1 MRNILLL
8 SALSVTSMMSA
19 QGASDT
25 RPVALSDT
33 TTWFFK
39 ESSQTE
45 WLPAVVPGT
54 VHDDLLRHNLIPDP
68 FFGTNE
74 DSVQWVENKDWE
86 YKTSFILAPE
96 QMLHD
101 EAFLNFEGLDTYA
114 DIYLNGALIGR
125 ADNMFVGY
133 EIPVKSYLKVGEN
146 RLNLLFHS
154 PLKQAMGQFYSAGFV
169 YPADNDHRAERVSIF
184 TRKAPYSYG
193 WDWGIRL
200 ATSGVWRPVHLTF
213 NDKVKIDDLYIRQQS
228 LTDNRADLNVRFELQ
243 NLTNAPC
250 EAKVQA
256 VGMFNGKQ
264 VTVQEESIILQPGLS
279 SDSMQLTI
287 ADPQRWMPRG
297 WGKANLYDISLYV
310 SVDGRKVAEK
320 QHRVGLRTVRLVH
333 EPDSAGR
340 SFYFEVN
347 GKRLFAKGSNFIPD
361 DALLTRVD
369 SARYR
374 RMFRDM
380 TEANMNMIRIWGG
393 GTYENDYF
401 YNLADENGILVWQD
415 FMFGCTSYPHDAA
428 FLENVKKEA
437 RYNIRRLR
445 NHPSIVLWC
454 GNNEVEEGIKYWGWQ
469 KKYGPEI
476 HDSFKRGYD
485 LLFREVLPAEVA
497 KYDDRQYVHG
507 SPFSANWGRI
517 PSLASGDSHYWGVWY
532 GQQPFE
538 ILDKNVPRFMSEF
551 GFQSFPEMKTI
562 ATFAGPE
569 DLEIEST
576 VMNKH
581 QKSSI
586 GNHLIKTYME
596 RDYFVPEKFEDFVY
610 VGLVL
615 QGQGM
620 RHGFEAHRRNRP
632 YCEGSLY
639 WQFND
644 SWPVVSWAGV
654 DYWGNWKAL
663 HYQAQRAFAPVLI
676 NAIEEQRV
684 NGNDT
689 VAELNIYLISDSL
702 APINNARL
710 NWKQIS
716 FAGKELQKG
725 SIRATVPANG
735 NVLAR
740 TLPSSG
746 FAERNNSFLLLTL
759 TDAKGNQVSR
769 VVYFFAKPKE
779 LQLPDVQIRRQVKQF
794 DGRVEITLSASEL
807 AKDVF
812 IEFPVQGARF
822 TDNFFDLLPGE
833 KKKVIIT
840 SPEIRK
846 NGKYEMRVRHLRET
860 Y

>member
-1 MRNILLL
+1 MKNILALT
-8 SALSVTSMMSA
+8 ALSLGSLC
-19 QGASDT
+19 ASDGAMAANT
-25 RPVALSDT
+25 VRPIALSDT
-33 TTWFFK
+33 ATWYFK
-39 ESSQTE
+39 EATQTE

-54 VHDDLLRHNLIPDP
+54 VHDDLLRLNLIPDP

-74 DSVQWVENKDWE
+74 DSVQWVEDKDWE
-86 YKTSFILAPE
+86 YKTTFTITPDQLA
-96 QMLHD
+96 HD
-101 EAFLNFEGLDTYA
+101 EAILNFEGLDTFA
-114 DIYLNGALIGR
+114 DIYLNGALLKR
-125 ADNMFVGY
+125 TQNMFVGY
-133 EIPVKSYLKVGEN
+133 EIPVKAYLQPGVN

-154 PLKQAMGQFYSAGFV
+154 PMKQAMGQFLSAGFT
-169 YPADNDHRAERVSIF
+169 YPADNDHRKERVSIF

-200 ATSGVWRPVHLTF
+200 ATSGIWRPVTLSFH
-213 NDKVKIDDLYIRQQS
+213 DQVKIDNLYIRQQS
-228 LTDNRADLNVRFELQ
+228 LTDKEARLNVRFELQ
-243 NLTNAPC
+243 NLTDKPTA
-250 EAKVQA
+250 ATLRLT
-256 VGMFNGKQ
+256 GTLDGKQ
-264 VTVQEESIILQPGLS
+264 QVQKEQTIRLEPGCSVDSLQLSIN
-279 SDSMQLTI
+279 
-287 ADPQRWMPRG
+287 DPQRWMPRG
-297 WGKANLYDISLYV
+297 WGKANLYDIALTV
-310 SVDGRKVAEK
+310 EVDGKEVAQK
-320 QHRVGLRTVRLVH
+320 QHRFGLRTVRLVH

-347 GKRLFAKGSNFIPD
+347 GKRLFAKGSNYIPD
-361 DALLTRVD
+361 DALLNRVD

-393 GTYENDYF
+393 GIYENDYF
-401 YNLADENGILVWQD
+401 YDLADENGILVWQD
-415 FMFGCTSYPHDAA
+415 FMFGCTAYPHDPA
-428 FLENVKKEA
+428 FLENVKEEA

-445 NHPSIVLWC
+445 NHASLALWC

-469 KKYGPEI
+469 KKYGKEI
-476 HDSFKRGYD
+476 HDSFVKGYD
-485 LLFREVLPAEVA
+485 ILFREVLKDQVA
-497 KYDDRQYVHG
+497 QYDDRQYVHG

-538 ILDKNVPRFMSEF
+538 ILDTNVPRFMSEF

-596 RDYFVPEKFEDFVY
+596 RDYIVPAKFEDFVY

-632 YCEGSLY
+632 YCEGTLY

-663 HYQAQRAFAPVLI
+663 HYQAQRAFEPILI
-676 NAIEEQRV
+676 NAIEEKGQFNV
-684 NGNDT
+684 
-689 VAELNIYLISDSL
+689 YLLSDSL
-702 APINNARL
+702 APVENARL
-710 NWKQIS
+710 SWQQID
-716 FAGKELQKG
+716 FAGKLIQKG
-725 SIRATVPANG
+725 SLKTSVPANG
-735 NVLAR
+735 NVLAMSVASGDFAQKR
-740 TLPSSG
+740 NSSFVLFTLK
-746 FAERNNSFLLLTL
+746 
-759 TDAKGNQVSR
+759 DAKGKEIGR
-769 VVYFFAKPKE
+769 TVYFFEKPKDLALPQVTVRKQMKQRDGSIE
-779 LQLPDVQIRRQVKQF
+779 L
-794 DGRVEITLSASEL
+794 TLSADRL
-807 AKDVF
+807 AKDLF
-812 IEFPVQGARF
+812 IEIPIQGARF

-833 KKKVIIT
+833 KRKVIIT

-846 NGKYEMRVRHLRET
+846 NGDYPVTVRHLRET

>member
-1 MRNILLL
+1 MKHIFAL
-8 SALSVTSMMSA
+8 SALSLSSVCMAGMA
-19 QGASDT
+19 DI

-33 TTWFFK
+33 ATWYFK
-39 ESSQTE
+39 EATQTE

-54 VHDDLLRHNLIPDP
+54 VHDDLLRLNMIPDP

-74 DSVQWVENKDWE
+74 DSVQWVEDKDWE
-86 YKTSFILAPE
+86 YKTSFTITPDQL
-96 QMLHD
+96 LHD
-101 EAFLNFEGLDTYA
+101 EAILNFEGLDTFA
-114 DIYLNGALIGR
+114 DIYLNGALIKR
-125 ADNMFVGY
+125 TQNMFVGY
-133 EIPVKSYLKVGEN
+133 EIPVKAYLRPGIN

-154 PLKQAMGQFYSAGFV
+154 PMKQAMGQFLSAGFT
-169 YPADNDHRAERVSIF
+169 YPADNDHRKERVSIF

-200 ATSGVWRPVHLTF
+200 ATSGIWRPVTLSFH
-213 NDKVKIDDLYIRQQS
+213 DRVKIDDLYIRQQS
-228 LTDNRADLNVRFELQ
+228 LTDKEARLNVRFELQ
-243 NLTNAPC
+243 NLTDKPT
-250 EAKVQA
+250 EATLRLT
-256 VGMFNGKQ
+256 GTLDGKQ
-264 VTVQEESIILQPGLS
+264 QVQKEEIIRLQPGCS
-279 SDSMQLTI
+279 VDSLQFTI
-287 ADPQRWMPRG
+287 NDPQRWMPRG
-297 WGKANLYDISLYV
+297 WGKANLYDIALTV
-310 SVDGRKVAEK
+310 EVEGKEVAQK
-320 QHRVGLRTVRLVH
+320 QHRFGLRTVRLVH

-347 GKRLFAKGSNFIPD
+347 GKRMFAKGSNYIPD
-361 DALLTRVD
+361 DALLNRVD

-393 GTYENDYF
+393 GVYENDYF
-401 YNLADENGILVWQD
+401 YDLADENGILVWQD
-415 FMFGCTSYPHDAA
+415 FMFGCTAYPHDPA
-428 FLENVKKEA
+428 FLENVKEEA

-445 NHPSIVLWC
+445 NHASLALWC

-469 KKYGPEI
+469 KKYGQEI
-476 HDSFKRGYD
+476 HDSFVKGYD
-485 LLFREVLPAEVA
+485 ILFREVLKDQVA
-497 KYDDRQYVHG
+497 QYDDRQYVHG

-538 ILDKNVPRFMSEF
+538 ILDTNVPRFMSEF

-596 RDYFVPEKFEDFVY
+596 RDYIVPAKFEDFVY

-632 YCEGSLY
+632 YCEGTLY

-663 HYQAQRAFAPVLI
+663 HYQAQRAFEPILI
-676 NAIEEQRV
+676 NAIEEKDRFNV
-684 NGNDT
+684 
-689 VAELNIYLISDSL
+689 YLLSDSL
-702 APINNARL
+702 APVEGARL
-710 NWKQIS
+710 SWQQID
-716 FAGKELQKG
+716 FAGKLIQKG
-725 SIRATVPANG
+725 SLRTSVSAND
-735 NVLAR
+735 NVLAMSVASGDFAQKR
-740 TLPSSG
+740 NSSFVLFTLK
-746 FAERNNSFLLLTL
+746 
-759 TDAKGNQVSR
+759 DAKGKEIAR
-769 VVYFFAKPKE
+769 TVYFFEKPKDLALPQVTVRKQMKQRDGSIE
-779 LQLPDVQIRRQVKQF
+779 L
-794 DGRVEITLSASEL
+794 TLSADHL
-807 AKDVF
+807 AKDLF
-812 IEFPVQGARF
+812 IEIPIQGARF

-833 KKKVIIT
+833 KRKVIIT

-846 NGKYEMRVRHLRET
+846 NGDYPVTVRHLRET